1 MSEKELLA
9 QIAQV
14 AGAINKHMNTPPA
27 SYYSGYAP
35 RGGYNARGRGR
46 GRGMPY
52 SPAYNPVHV
61 STGAFNRKLT
71 LNNTQQPPASTTPTF
86 APSPRPP
93 VAVRQFTLVNNNNTI
108 KAGDS
113 SSASTPLTSPA
124 VSPPASSNSAPPTP
138 PVTPV
143 STPTPGQWIQTKTK
157 NMSMMNPST
166 YQKTMAAKQNS
177 IRTAKVAKLKMHQ
190 ERAKKAADLRK
201 GIVRVGDK
209 VYSKSLDGRKLVM
222 RDPNQEDIVI
232 NGATF
237 QMDPRGNKLIR
248 KIGTGSQ
255 STISTTTPTT
265 TPTFEKSLGATPKQF
280 AVDGV
285 VYVRTTSG
293 NLVRATL
300 VKNQLLA
307 KRAAQEALKA
317 KRNKVM
323 ARKRQFCKYFTRFG
337 HCTNIRCPFMHS
349 RQHLAICKRFLRGLC
364 HYTDATCKL
373 SHTPSPHST
382 PACSHFQYA
391 ACTKDK
397 CLYPHIKVNAQ
408 APICRPFAKEGWCE
422 AGATCKDRHVW
433 ICPDF
438 DTPKGCNV
446 KCGLAHVA
454 NGGIKVKKTAEEIE
468 RDRNARQQQQ
478 QQHRSG
484 PGNSTTWSGR
494 YMDRTVPSQNNAA
507 TESKAREYDEN
518 FIPLDFDSADEEEGA
533 MLQMQVDSHESAE
546 DEDVEEDVEEEDVN
560 SDVEMEEDGDEEERE
575 EDMGEEEEEGEEEQ
589 SDGDG
594 GFAAFEDDDD
604 NGFYC

>member
-27 SYYSGYAP
+27 PYYNSGYAP
-35 RGGYNARGRGR
+35 ARGGYNARGRGR
-46 GRGMPY
+46 GMPY
-52 SPAYNPVHV
+52 SSYTPVHNPVH
-61 STGAFNRKLT
+61 TPPGAFNRKLT
-71 LNNTQQPPASTTPTF
+71 LNNTQLS
-86 APSPRPP
+86 APSPTQPP
-93 VAVRQFTLVNNNNTI
+93 VAARNLSLVNNSNINKT
-108 KAGDS
+108 GES
-113 SSASTPLTSPA
+113 STASSPASAA
-124 VSPPASSNSAPPTP
+124 VSPSVSSSSAPPTP

-143 STPTPGQWIQTKTK
+143 PTPIGQWIQTKTK

-166 YQKTMAAKQNS
+166 YQKTMVAKQNS
-177 IRTAKVAKLKMHQ
+177 IRSAKVAKLKMHQ

-222 RDPNQEDIVI
+222 RDPNQGDIVI

-237 QMDPRGNKLIR
+237 QMDPRGNRLIR
-248 KIGTGSQ
+248 KIGTESPASGNGATCIATTATITNRTFGS
-255 STISTTTPTT
+255 S
-265 TPTFEKSLGATPKQF
+265 GATPKQF

-285 VYVRTTSG
+285 VYVRTTNG

-300 VKNQLLA
+300 VKSQLLA

-317 KRNKVM
+317 KRNKSM

-337 HCTNIRCPFMHS
+337 QCTNTRCPFMHS
-349 RQHLAICKRFLRGLC
+349 RQHLAICKRFLRGQC
-364 HYTDATCKL
+364 HFTDASCKL
-373 SHTPSPHST
+373 SHTPSPHTT

-422 AGATCKDRHVW
+422 TGATCKDRHVW

-438 DTPKGCNV
+438 DTPAGCKV

-468 RDRNARQQQQ
+468 RDRQNGIVR
-478 QQHRSG
+478 HKKNGSG
-484 PGNSTTWSGR
+484 PGSSSAWSGR
-494 YMDRTVPSQNNAA
+494 YMDRPTPDSPPKDTAKV
-507 TESKAREYDEN
+507 REYDEN
-518 FIPLDFDSADEEEGA
+518 FIPLDFDSADEDEGA

-546 DEDVEEDVEEEDVN
+546 EEDADVEEEDVN
-560 SDVEMEEDGDEEERE
+560 SDVEMEDEDEEERE
-575 EDMGEEEEEGEEEQ
+575 EEMGEEREGEEDEDEEE
-589 SDGDG
+589 SDGDQ
-594 GFAAFEDDDD
+594 GFAAFEDDED
-604 NGFYC
+604 GFYR

>member
-27 SYYSGYAP
+27 PYYHNGYSPA

-46 GRGMPY
+46 GMPY
-52 SPAYNPVHV
+52 SPYNPAHNPVH
-61 STGAFNRKLT
+61 TPPAAFNRKLT
-71 LNNTQQPPASTTPTF
+71 LNNTQSPPTLT
-86 APSPRPP
+86 RPP
-93 VAVRQFTLVNNNNTI
+93 VAARNLSLVNSNTI
-108 KAGDS
+108 SKEGDS
-113 SSASTPLTSPA
+113 STTSTPVASS
-124 VSPPASSNSAPPTP
+124 VSPPASSSSAPPTP
-138 PVTPV
+138 PVTPA
-143 STPTPGQWIQTKTK
+143 PTPIGQWIQTKTK

-166 YQKTMAAKQNS
+166 YQKTMVAKQNS
-177 IRTAKVAKLKMHQ
+177 IRSAKVAKLKMHQ

-222 RDPNQEDIVI
+222 RDPNQGDILI

-248 KIGTGSQ
+248 KIGTGSSALGNGAT
-255 STISTTTPTT
+255 STATTTSKR
-265 TPTFEKSLGATPKQF
+265 TFGSLGATPKQF

-285 VYVRTTSG
+285 V
-293 NLVRATL
+293 
-300 VKNQLLA
+300 
-307 KRAAQEALKA
+307 AAQEALKA
-317 KRNKVM
+317 KRNKAM

-337 HCTNIRCPFMHS
+337 QCTNIRCPFMHS
-349 RQHLAICKRFLRGLC
+349 RQHLAICKRFLRGQC
-364 HYTDATCKL
+364 HFTDATCKL
-373 SHTPSPHST
+373 SHTPSPHTT

-438 DTPKGCNV
+438 DTPAGCKV

-454 NGGIKVKKTAEEIE
+454 NGGIRIKKTAEEIE
-468 RDRNARQQQQ
+468 RDRQNGVVG
-478 QQHRSG
+478 HKKNGSG
-484 PGNSTTWSGR
+484 PGGNPAWSGR
-494 YMDRTVPSQNNAA
+494 YMDRPTPDSPPKDTA
-507 TESKAREYDEN
+507 KAREYDEN
-518 FIPLDFDSADEEEGA
+518 FIPLDFDSADEDEGA

-546 DEDVEEDVEEEDVN
+546 GEDDAEEEEEEDVN
-560 SDVEMEEDGDEEERE
+560 SDVEIEDYDDEEERE
-575 EDMGEEEEEGEEEQ
+575 EEMGEEGGEEEDEEE
-589 SDGDG
+589 SDSDH
-594 GFAAFEDDDD
+594 GFAAFEDDED
-604 NGFYC
+604 GFYR